1 MRRQP
6 NPFIGVNYLPD
17 NPSMAIPPA
26 WFLQRI
32 YDYDAMLVLL
42 PSRQRPFAYVIA
54 RRRQFG
60 AGITDKAIEDSI
72 TVSDTKMCLLYG
84 LVPVCLM
91 FRTGDR
97 WDADPIIRSLAA
109 RDLWAHGGAEKVADQ
124 LEAQEE
130 AEKQK
135 TRQAIREQMWHLSGD
150 AYRSYKRRTGQ
161 AVSMAEPRAA
171 TGHRATANRP
181 PTSGSMSGLGG
192 GALFV
197 HD

>member
-1 MRRQP
+1 MRHAP
-6 NPFIGVNYLPD
+6 NPFVGVNYIGD
-17 NPSMAIPPA
+17 NPVMAVPPA

-42 PSRQRPFAYVIA
+42 PSRTRPYAYVIA

-60 AGITDKAIEDSI
+60 AGISDKAIEDTI

-91 FRTGDR
+91 FRMGDR
-97 WDADPIIRSLAA
+97 WDADPIIRTLMA
-109 RDLWAHGGAEKVADQ
+109 RDLWAAGGADKAADM

-130 AEKQK
+130 AEKAR
-135 TRQAIREQMWHLSGD
+135 TRKQIRDDMWDRSGD

-161 AVSMAEPRAA
+161 SVSMADPRAA
-171 TGHRATANRP
+171 SGHRLSNRP
-181 PTSGSMSGLGG
+181 PTSGSMSGAGSNPV
-192 GALFV
+192 FV
-197 HD
+197 GR